1 MTKKAKTKSDNKGR
15 KILLKIFLV
24 LVILGLIGVAVLGVI
39 NIYMISN
46 TKADVYSLDAF
57 EAGEVSK
64 SSHYQAVIVLG
75 CAIWGDVPSHMLADR
90 LRAAA
95 RAYNTGGCD

>member
-1 MTKKAKTKSDNKGR
+1 MTKKAKTKSDKKGR

-57 EAGEVSK
+57 
-64 SSHYQAVIVLG
+64 L
-75 CAIWGDVPSHMLADR
+75 
-90 LRAAA
+90 
-95 RAYNTGGCD
+95 